1 MVMAFL
7 FLRKRESSKMHG
19 WIVCKNSKMMKQ
31 LIICERRSSKS
42 KEGRMFMMIRNI
54 RSNQIPKKRMS
65 NNRERKI
72 NKIKNKR
79 RIHLVASK

>member
-1 MVMAFL
+1 
-7 FLRKRESSKMHG
+7 
-19 WIVCKNSKMMKQ
+19 
-31 LIICERRSSKS
+31 
-42 KEGRMFMMIRNI
+42 MFMMIRNT

-79 RIHLVASK
+79 RIHSVASK